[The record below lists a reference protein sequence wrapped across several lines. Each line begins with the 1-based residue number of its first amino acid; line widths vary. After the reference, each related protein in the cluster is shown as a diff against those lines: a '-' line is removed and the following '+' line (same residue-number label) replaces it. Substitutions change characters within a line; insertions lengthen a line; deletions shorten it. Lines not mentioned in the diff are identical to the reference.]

1 MFKVTFPYQP
11 DKKYSQK
18 VAYFSMEFA
27 IDQALK
33 TYAGGL
39 GFQSGSHM
47 KGAYQKH
54 QNTIGIGILWGY
66 GYYDQIRKSNN
77 DMDVLYQEKY
87 YNFLEDV
94 GIMVPVYINKH
105 QTYVKAMYLPP
116 EVFGTV
122 PCSF

>member
-39 GFQSGSHM
+39 GFLVWLTYEGCLSEAS
-47 KGAYQKH
+47 KH
-54 QNTIGIGILWGY
+54 HRHRHFVGLRLLRPNPEIQQRYGRAVSRKIL
-66 GYYDQIRKSNN
+66 
-77 DMDVLYQEKY
+77 
-87 YNFLEDV
+87 
-94 GIMVPVYINKH
+94 
-105 QTYVKAMYLPP
+105 
-116 EVFGTV
+116 
-122 PCSF
+122 